1 MSRRRLATSVATA
14 ILVVLS
20 ALAALFAG
28 TTAQAATTDQT
39 FLTFYG
45 WWDNTPPGGD
55 ISYPQIHDTAGGVG
69 SYDDPITFAT
79 DKNELAPGTRVYYPY
94 LKRYFIMEDGCVECS
109 QDWQNGKRHIDLWAG
124 GERGDADAVINC
136 EDSLT
141 QDSGDVIV
149 DPDPNRPVDS
159 GPLFN
164 SSDNSC
170 YQPSGFAANAEP
182 KSDDGNPTADQL
194 LAKTANCDQVSNGTY
209 SDKNGGQT
217 PICGANGAYFWT
229 SGMAVDCDGQRTS
242 TCNEN
247 TDCCFYDDTSFHQ
260 SDGKPL
266 DAARLPYVV
275 IPLPSSRW
283 DYGDAGIQG
292 GDVLAVIYHGHV
304 EYAVFGDEGPDD
316 SIGEASYATAKSLGI
331 DPDPK
336 TGGTSDKVTYIVFKN
351 SKAAPI
357 ENHSGAVSQG
367 REFAQQFIADN

>member
-1 MSRRRLATSVATA
+1 MLRRVLLALLAVVLGASLAAASQATA
-14 ILVVLS
+14 APHDSYLVTL
-20 ALAALFAG
+20 
-28 TTAQAATTDQT
+28 
-39 FLTFYG
+39 YG
-45 WWDNTPPGGD
+45 WPDNSPPGGD
-55 ISYPQIHDTAGGVG
+55 IAYPQIHQSAGGTG
-69 SYDDPITFAT
+69 TYDDPITFAT
-79 DKNELAPGTRVYYPY
+79 DQNELAPGTRVYYPY
-94 LKRYFIMEDGCVECS
+94 LKRYFIMEDGCAACS
-109 QDWQNGKRHIDLWAG
+109 QDWQNGKRHIDLWVG
-124 GERGDADAVINC
+124 GEGGDDNAVINC

-149 DPDPNRPVDS
+149 DPDPNQPVDS

-164 SSDNSC
+164 SGDNSC
-170 YQPSGFAANAEP
+170 YQPSGFAAKTVKSARP

-194 LAKTANCDQVSNGTY
+194 LAKTAQCHQVSNGTY

-217 PICGANGAYFWT
+217 PICGAGDAYFWT
-229 SGMAVDCDGQRTS
+229 SGMAVDCDGQRTA

-260 SDGKPL
+260 SDGKPF
-266 DAARLPYVV
+266 DAAQVPYVV

-283 DYGDAGIQG
+283 NYGDAGVEG

-304 EYAVFGDEGPDD
+304 EYAVFADEGPDD

-351 SKAAPI
+351 SKVSPV
-357 ENHSGAVSQG
+357 ENHAAAVTQG
-367 REFAQQFIADN
+367 RRFAQQFVTS